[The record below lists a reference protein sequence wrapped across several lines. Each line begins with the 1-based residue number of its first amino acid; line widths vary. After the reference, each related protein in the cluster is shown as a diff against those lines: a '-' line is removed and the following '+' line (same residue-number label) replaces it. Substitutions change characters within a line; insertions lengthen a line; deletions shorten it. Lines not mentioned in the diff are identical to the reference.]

1 MGTVLNKDT
10 KGIKVAV
17 KAKHVTRKAS
27 EKAIRNDGGFA
38 VVTVKNPKQ
47 LYDILDTADL
57 YVINDAGKYFPLTM
71 ENALDSFEALNENKP
86 LDTEKFK
93 EVTDVAKTLGHCK
106 LTSLLKVTPSAAEAK
121 KFGELSVEDGVIHG
135 NLYYFAEDVAESNTY
150 KKGYFLAIGYDDV
163 LANASGITEPKII
176 VNDKT
181 ATVIAGNNVIGLGE
195 EYPKTLRLTGKVT
208 VDTKEVVL
216 SENLTLKV
224 ELLPK
229 VADAKFK
236 AFEEVP
242 VYPVEKE
249 EKKTESSSVAASP
262 TPVAPGAAAV
272 GATTFR
278 AASVRGPK
286 KTVIAEPAVMPPS
299 SSEPE
304 AAASAAN
311 TNPSGATAE
320 MDHL

>member
-57 YVINDAGKYFPLTM
+57 YVINDAGKYYPLTM
-71 ENALDSFEALNENKP
+71 ENALDAFEALNESKP

-121 KFGELSVEDGVIHG
+121 KFGELTVEDGVLHG
-135 NLYYFAEDVAESNTY
+135 SLYYIAEDVAESNTY

-249 EKKTESSSVAASP
+249 EKKTESSPVAP
-262 TPVAPGAAAV
+262 TPVVPSGAAAAGV
-272 GATTFR
+272 STFR

-286 KTVIAEPAVMPPS
+286 KPVIAEPAVMPPS

>member
-71 ENALDSFEALNENKP
+71 ENALDAFEALNENKP

-93 EVTDVAKTLGHCK
+93 EVTDVAKTLGYCK

-135 NLYYFAEDVAESNTY
+135 SLYYFAEDVAESNTY

-195 EYPKTLRLTGKVT
+195 DYPAVLRLTGKVT
-208 VDTKEVVL
+208 VNGNEVKL

-249 EKKTESSSVAASP
+249 EKKTESSPVAP
-262 TPVAPGAAAV
+262 TPVVPSGVAAA
-272 GATTFR
+272 GASTFR

-286 KTVIAEPAVMPPS
+286 KPVIAEPAVMPPS

>member
-38 VVTVKNPKQ
+38 VVTVKNLKQ

-57 YVINDAGKYFPLTM
+57 YVINDDGKYFPLTM
-71 ENALDSFEALNENKP
+71 ENALDAFEALNESKP

-93 EVTDVAKTLGHCK
+93 EVTDVANTLGYCK

-135 NLYYFAEDVAESNTY
+135 SLYYIAEDVGESNTY
-150 KKGYFLAIGYDDV
+150 KKGYFLAIGYDGV
-163 LANASGITEPKII
+163 LANASGITEPKIV

-181 ATVIAGNNVIGLGE
+181 ATLIAGNNVVGLGE

-249 EKKTESSSVAASP
+249 EKKTESSPVAP
-262 TPVAPGAAAV
+262 TPVVPSGVAAA
-272 GATTFR
+272 GASTFR

-286 KTVIAEPAVMPPS
+286 KPVIAEPAVMPPS

>member
-57 YVINDAGKYFPLTM
+57 YVIDDAGKYYPLTM
-71 ENALDSFEALNENKP
+71 ETALDAFEALNESKP

-93 EVTDVAKTLGHCK
+93 EVTDVAKTLGYCK

-135 NLYYFAEDVAESNTY
+135 SLYYIAEDVGDSKTY

-163 LANASGITEPKII
+163 LANASTITEPKIV

-249 EKKTESSSVAASP
+249 EKKTESSPVAAPP
-262 TPVAPGAAAV
+262 TPVAPRAAAAGV
-272 GATTFR
+272 TAR

-286 KTVIAEPAVMPPS
+286 KPVIEESTVMPPS

-304 AAASAAN
+304 AAASAASS
-311 TNPSGATAE
+311 TPSGATAE
-320 MDHL
+320 MGHL

>member
-71 ENALDSFEALNENKP
+71 ENALDAFEALNENKP

-106 LTSLLKVTPSAAEAK
+106 LTSLLKVTPSTTEAK
-121 KFGELSVEDGVIHG
+121 KFGELTVEDGVLHG
-135 NLYYFAEDVAESNTY
+135 SLYYIADDVAESNTY

-163 LANASGITEPKII
+163 LANASTITEPKIV

-195 EYPKTLRLTGKVT
+195 DYPAVLRLTGKVT
-208 VDTKEVVL
+208 VDGNEVKL

-249 EKKTESSSVAASP
+249 EKKAESTTAAVPP
-262 TPVAPGAAAV
+262 TPVTPSGVAAAGV
-272 GATTFR
+272 TAR

-286 KTVIAEPAVMPPS
+286 KPVIEESTVMPPS
-299 SSEPE
+299 SSEIE
-304 AAASAAN
+304 AASSAS
-311 TNPSGATAE
+311 GE
-320 MDHL
+320 ELGIDHL

>member
-27 EKAIRNDGGFA
+27 EKAIRNDGDFA

-57 YVINDAGKYFPLTM
+57 YVIDDAGKYYPLTM
-71 ENALDSFEALNENKP
+71 ENALDAFEALNESKP

-106 LTSLLKVTPSAAEAK
+106 LTSLLKVTQSAAEAK

-150 KKGYFLAIGYDDV
+150 KKGYFLAIGYDNV

-262 TPVAPGAAAV
+262 TPVAPGAAAAGV
-272 GATTFR
+272 TAR

-286 KTVIAEPAVMPPS
+286 KLVIEESTVMPPS

>member
-71 ENALDSFEALNENKP
+71 ENALDAFEALNESKP

-135 NLYYFAEDVAESNTY
+135 SLYYIAEDVAESNTY

-249 EKKTESSSVAASP
+249 EKKTESSPASP
-262 TPVAPGAAAV
+262 TPVVPSGAAAA

-286 KTVIAEPAVMPPS
+286 KPVIAEPAVMPPS

>member
-71 ENALDSFEALNENKP
+71 ENALDAFEALNENKP

-106 LTSLLKVTPSAAEAK
+106 LTSLLKVTPSTTEAK
-121 KFGELSVEDGVIHG
+121 KFGELTVEDGVLHG
-135 NLYYFAEDVAESNTY
+135 SLYYIADDVAESNTY

-163 LANASGITEPKII
+163 LANASTITEPKIV

-195 EYPKTLRLTGKVT
+195 DYPAVLRLTGKVT
-208 VDTKEVVL
+208 VDGNEVKL

-249 EKKTESSSVAASP
+249 EKKADSTAAAPP
-262 TPVAPGAAAV
+262 TPVTPSGV
-272 GATTFR
+272 ATAGVTAR

-286 KTVIAEPAVMPPS
+286 RPVIEESTVMPPS
-299 SSEPE
+299 SPERE
-304 AAASAAN
+304 AASSAS
-311 TNPSGATAE
+311 SEELGI
-320 MDHL
+320 DHL

>member
-27 EKAIRNDGGFA
+27 EKAIRNDDGFA

-57 YVINDAGKYFPLTM
+57 YVINDAGKYYPLTM
-71 ENALDSFEALNENKP
+71 ENALDAFEALNENKP

-93 EVTDVAKTLGHCK
+93 EVTDVAKTLGYCK
-106 LTSLLKVTPSAAEAK
+106 LTSLLKVTPSATEAK
-121 KFGELSVEDGVIHG
+121 KFGEVTVEDGVIHG
-135 NLYYFAEDVAESNTY
+135 SLFYIADDVAESNTY

-163 LANASGITEPKII
+163 LANASTITEPKIV

-195 EYPKTLRLTGKVT
+195 DYPAVLRLTGKVT
-208 VDTKEVVL
+208 VDGNEVKL

-249 EKKTESSSVAASP
+249 EKKADSTAAVPPTPAAPSGVAAAGV
-262 TPVAPGAAAV
+262 TA
-272 GATTFR
+272 R

-286 KTVIAEPAVMPPS
+286 RPVIEESTVMPPS

>member
-71 ENALDSFEALNENKP
+71 ENALDAFEALNENKP

-93 EVTDVAKTLGHCK
+93 EVADVAKTLGHCK

-121 KFGELSVEDGVIHG
+121 KFGELTVEDGVLHG
-135 NLYYFAEDVAESNTY
+135 SLYYIADDVAESNTY

-163 LANASGITEPKII
+163 LANASNITEPKIV

-195 EYPKTLRLTGKVT
+195 EYPAVLRLTGKVT
-208 VDTKEVVL
+208 VDGNEVEL

-249 EKKTESSSVAASP
+249 EKKADSTAAVPP
-262 TPVAPGAAAV
+262 TPVTPSGVAAAGV
-272 GATTFR
+272 TAR

-286 KTVIAEPAVMPPS
+286 KLVIEESTVMPPS
-299 SSEPE
+299 SPERE
-304 AAASAAN
+304 AASSAS
-311 TNPSGATAE
+311 GE
-320 MDHL
+320 ELGIDHL